1 MNRFLKIIG
10 YGLSLAQYVI
20 WLLVFLLLIGVV
32 GIFFGGQTSHG
43 SFILD
48 YGNFI
53 INIPIIFPLLVLF
66 MTIAMCFIVIKL
78 LKIWSILLIDFSDGK
93 YFNFKN
99 LKYLKKSFLFLLG
112 LTIFQLSINLIFN
125 YLNIDNVSG
134 LFDLS
139 MKNYFVN
146 ISFLI
151 LNYLLI
157 IVFKKGEKI
166 QKDNEEI
173 I

>member
-1 MNRFLKIIG
+1 MKKIIIIGSGGHAKVVADIILTREKDLNEDLKIIG
-10 YGLSLAQYVI
+10 
-20 WLLVFLLLIGVV
+20 FL
-32 GIFFGGQTSHG
+32 
-43 SFILD
+43 D
-48 YGNFI
+48 
-53 INIPIIFPLLVLF
+53 
-66 MTIAMCFIVIKL
+66 
-78 LKIWSILLIDFSDGK
+78 D
-93 YFNFKN
+93 NFKN

-139 MKNYFVN
+139 IKNYFVN

-157 IVFKKGEKI
+157 IVFKKGE
-166 QKDNEEI
+166 NSEG
-173 I
+173 

>member
-66 MTIAMCFIVIKL
+66 MTIAMCFIVIQL

-112 LTIFQLSINLIFN
+112 LTIFST
-125 YLNIDNVSG
+125 LN
-134 LFDLS
+134 
-139 MKNYFVN
+139 
-146 ISFLI
+146 
-151 LNYLLI
+151 
-157 IVFKKGEKI
+157 
-166 QKDNEEI
+166 
-173 I
+173 

>member
-10 YGLSLAQYVI
+10 YGLFLAQYVI

-78 LKIWSILLIDFSDGK
+78 FKIWSILLIDFSDGK

-139 MKNYFVN
+139 IKNYFVN

>member
-139 MKNYFVN
+139 IKSYFVN

>member
-78 LKIWSILLIDFSDGK
+78 LKIWSILMIDFSDGK

-139 MKNYFVN
+139 IKNYFVN

>member
-139 MKNYFVN
+139 IKNYFVN
-146 ISFLI
+146 ISFMI
-151 LNYLLI
+151 LNYLFI

>member
-1 MNRFLKIIG
+1 M
-10 YGLSLAQYVI
+10 
-20 WLLVFLLLIGVV
+20 
-32 GIFFGGQTSHG
+32 
-43 SFILD
+43 
-48 YGNFI
+48 
-53 INIPIIFPLLVLF
+53 
-66 MTIAMCFIVIKL
+66 
-78 LKIWSILLIDFSDGK
+78 IDFSDGK

-134 LFDLS
+134 LIDLS
-139 MKNYFVN
+139 IKNYFVN

-157 IVFKKGEKI
+157 IIFKKGEHI
-166 QKDNEEI
+166 QKENEEI

>member
-1 MNRFLKIIG
+1 M
-10 YGLSLAQYVI
+10 
-20 WLLVFLLLIGVV
+20 
-32 GIFFGGQTSHG
+32 
-43 SFILD
+43 
-48 YGNFI
+48 
-53 INIPIIFPLLVLF
+53 
-66 MTIAMCFIVIKL
+66 
-78 LKIWSILLIDFSDGK
+78 IDFSDGK

-99 LKYLKKSFLFLLG
+99 LEYLKKSFLFLLC

-139 MKNYFVN
+139 IKNYFVN

>member
-139 MKNYFVN
+139 IKNYFVN

>member
-139 MKNYFVN
+139 IKNYFVN

-157 IVFKKGEKI
+157 IIFKKGEKI

>member
-43 SFILD
+43 SFI
-48 YGNFI
+48 

-78 LKIWSILLIDFSDGK
+78 LKIWSILMIDFSDGK

-139 MKNYFVN
+139 IKNYFVN

>member
-78 LKIWSILLIDFSDGK
+78 LKIWSILMIDFSDGK

-139 MKNYFVN
+139 IKNYFVN

-157 IVFKKGEKI
+157 IVFKKGEKL

>member
-10 YGLSLAQYVI
+10 YGLFLAQYVI

-32 GIFFGGQTSHG
+32 GIFFGGQTRHG
-43 SFILD
+43 SFIFD

-78 LKIWSILLIDFSDGK
+78 LKIWSILMIDFSDGK

-112 LTIFQLSINLIFN
+112 LTIFQLSINQIFN

-139 MKNYFVN
+139 IKNYFVN

>member
-48 YGNFI
+48 YGDFI

-139 MKNYFVN
+139 IKNYFVN